1 MNLSKAIRIDFKD
14 TRVVRQILNNKN
26 VYQSILDNNPTHF
39 HKNINKKELERQ
51 LKELQW
57 DFKTYWNHLR
67 EDLEIGGRAWHAAR
81 NLAINAARQGT
92 KDETTQ
98 LDICGNMSK
107 KYKIIITKLP
117 NRALRPT
124 KDGKILSKSEIET
137 MGIPIDCC
145 LKSFDAK
152 IEGEGTMNGVISAK
166 ISFGGGGHQDNV
178 FREQDEFAKWW
189 CQFKSESSDFLVLL
203 IDSDLQGQFN
213 RIKEKYKDTKNVLVM
228 DHYEFQE
235 YIMKTYP
242 CETYPC
248 ESM

>member
-1 MNLSKAIRIDFKD
+1 M
-14 TRVVRQILNNKN
+14 
-26 VYQSILDNNPTHF
+26 
-39 HKNINKKELERQ
+39 ERQ

-67 EDLEIGGRAWHAAR
+67 EDLEGGGRAWHAAR

-98 LDICGNMSK
+98 LAICNSLSK
-107 KYKIIITKLP
+107 RYKIKITKLP
-117 NRALRPT
+117 CRALRPT

-152 IEGEGTMNGVISAK
+152 IEGPMNGVISAK
-166 ISFGGGGHQDNV
+166 ISFGSGGHQDNV
-178 FREQDEFAKWW
+178 FREQDDFAKWW
-189 CQFKSESSDFLVLL
+189 SEFKSESSDFLVLL
-203 IDSDLQGQFN
+203 IDTDLQCQFN
-213 RIKEKYKDTKNVLVM
+213 RIKAKYKDTKNVLVM

-235 YIMKTYP
+235 YIMKTY
-242 CETYPC
+242 TC